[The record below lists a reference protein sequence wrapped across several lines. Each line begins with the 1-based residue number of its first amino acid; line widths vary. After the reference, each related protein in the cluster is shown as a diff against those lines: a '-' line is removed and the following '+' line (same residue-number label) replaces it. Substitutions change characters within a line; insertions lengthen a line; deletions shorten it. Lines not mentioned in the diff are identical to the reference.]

1 VPERLDDI
9 VSDFSVFHRVDDV
22 TALPGPVFFRMAWR
36 LASYQGVMAIR
47 VAEARGE
54 LDDSSSG
61 QQQREAPRPRAPA
74 GVVTAGTVDPD
85 LKGIFSFS

>member
-1 VPERLDDI
+1 

-54 LDDSSSG
+54 LDSGG
-61 QQQREAPRPRAPA
+61 QQQRDAPRSRAA
-74 GVVTAGTVDPD
+74 EGVVTAGTVDPD
-85 LKGIFSFS
+85 LKGIFSFG